1 MPKIEVSEQ
10 SLRRLIGRPLPSEE
24 LEGLLT
30 VAKGE
35 LDGRDGDL
43 LKVELNDTN
52 RPDLW
57 STAGLARAL
66 RVYLGGAAPR
76 YDFFSTP
83 QRAKSAGERVIL
95 VDPALRE
102 IRPFIAGFAATG
114 RKLDETALKDLIQ
127 TQEKLCWN
135 FGRKRQS
142 IAMGVYRSDA
152 ISYPIHYRA
161 ADPDATRFAPLGAEP
176 ARPMSLRQILRDHPK
191 GQEFG
196 SIVSSFP
203 RFPYLEDSRGATL
216 SFPPIINSADVGA
229 VQAGDSNL
237 FVELTGTD
245 LSTLLLAA
253 SIVACDLADEGF
265 TILPVAVRYPEE
277 TPFGREVVTPLYFQ
291 TDLAVEIDYANKLL
305 GVSLSAEEAAA
316 AVRRMG
322 CPAAVSES
330 RITVTVPEYR
340 NDFLHPVD
348 IVEDIMM
355 ARGVES
361 FEPEPPSD
369 FTVGRLTEAESLA
382 RRVKDVLIGLGYQ
395 EMIFNYLGSGL
406 DFVERMGVSPE
417 GMVRIANPMSESF
430 EYVRRSVLP
439 ALLDAESVSAHAT
452 YPHLIFE
459 VGKVSYLDAVDVS
472 GTVTRDYL
480 GLMIAD
486 KEAGF
491 NQVRAHLAVLFY
503 YLAVEHT
510 LEATSDSR
518 FIPGRCAAVVVGGK
532 RIGLFGEIH
541 PQVLENWG
549 IQMPCAGGEIDLGL
563 LP

>member
-10 SLRRLIGRPLPSEE
+10 SLSRLLGRSIAPEE

-35 LDGRDGDL
+35 LDGREGDL

-66 RVYLGGAAPR
+66 RVYLGGPTPR

-83 QRAKSAGERVIL
+83 TTAKDSGERIIE

-102 IRPFIAGFAATG
+102 IRPYIAGFVASGCA
-114 RKLDETALKDLIQ
+114 LDEPALKDLIQ

-152 ISYPIHYRA
+152 IVYPVRYRA
-161 ADPDATRFAPLGAEP
+161 ANPESTRFVPLGAEP
-176 ARPMSLRQILRDHPK
+176 PRPMSLREILRDHPK

-196 SIVSSFP
+196 SIVASFP
-203 RFPYLEDSRGATL
+203 RFPYLEDARGATL
-216 SFPPIINSADVGA
+216 SFPPVINSADVGA
-229 VQAGDSNL
+229 VKAGDSSL
-237 FVELTGTD
+237 FIELTGTD

-253 SIVACDLADEGF
+253 SIVACDLADQGF
-265 TILPVAVRYPEE
+265 TILPVAVRYPFD
-277 TPFGREVVTPLYFQ
+277 TPYGREVITPLYFQ
-291 TDLAVEIDYANKLL
+291 NEISVEIDYANKLL
-305 GVSLSAEEAAA
+305 GARLSVEEAAA
-316 AVRRMG
+316 AVRQMG
-322 CPAAVSES
+322 CPAKVAGS
-330 RITVTVPEYR
+330 RLTVTVPEYR

-348 IVEDIMM
+348 IIEDVMM

-361 FEPEPPSD
+361 FEPLPPSD
-369 FTVGRLTEAESLA
+369 FTVGRLSEAEGLA
-382 RRVKDVLIGLGYQ
+382 RRVKDVMVGLGYQ
-395 EMIFNYLGSGL
+395 EMIFNYLGSGR
-406 DFVERMGVSPE
+406 DFVERMGISPE
-417 GMVRIANPMSESF
+417 GMVRIANPMSENY
-430 EYVRRSVLP
+430 EYLRSSILP
-439 ALLDAESVSAHAT
+439 SLLEAEAVSAHAV
-452 YPHLIFE
+452 YPHLLFE
-459 VGKVSYLDAVDVS
+459 VGKVSYLDASDAS

-486 KEAGF
+486 KEASF
-491 NQVRAHLAVLFY
+491 NQVRAHLSVLFY
-503 YLAVEHT
+503 YLSLEHA
-510 LEATSDSR
+510 LEAASDLR
-518 FIPGRCAAVVVGGK
+518 FIPGRCAAVIVGGK

>member
-1 MPKIEVSEQ
+1 MPKIEISEQ
-10 SLRRLIGRPLPSEE
+10 ALRKLIGLPVASGE

-35 LDGRDGDL
+35 LDGREGDL

-57 STAGLARAL
+57 STAGLARQL
-66 RVYLGGAAPR
+66 RVYLGGTTPR

-83 QRAKSAGERVIL
+83 KKAQSPGERIIL
-95 VDPALRE
+95 VDKALQG
-102 IRPFIAGFAATG
+102 IRPFIAGFAVAG
-114 RKLDETALKDLIQ
+114 RKLDEAALADLIQ

-152 ISYPIHYRA
+152 ITYPIHYRA
-161 ADPDATRFAPLGAEP
+161 ADPDSTRFVPLGAEP
-176 ARPMSLRQILRDHPK
+176 PRQMSLRQILRDHPK

-196 SIVSSFP
+196 SIVASFP
-203 RFPYLEDSRGATL
+203 RFPYLEDSTGATL
-216 SFPPIINSADVGA
+216 SFPPVINSADVGA
-229 VQAGDSNL
+229 VQIGDSKL

-245 LSTLLLAA
+245 LSTLLLAT

-265 TILPVAVRYPEE
+265 TILPVAVRYPFD

-291 TDLAVEIDYANKLL
+291 TDLSVEIEYANKLL
-305 GVSLSAEEAAA
+305 GASLSAEVAAA

-322 CPAAVSES
+322 CPASVSGG

-348 IVEDIMM
+348 IVEDVMM

-369 FTVGRLTEAESLA
+369 FTVGRLSEIESFA
-382 RRVKDVLIGLGYQ
+382 RRVKDVMVGLGYQ
-395 EMIFNYLGSGL
+395 EMIFNYLGSGR

-430 EYVRRSVLP
+430 EYVRSSILP
-439 ALLDAESVSAHAT
+439 ALLEAESVSAHAT

-459 VGKVSYLDAVDVS
+459 VGKVAYLDPADAT

-491 NQVRAHLAVLFY
+491 NQARAHLAVLFY
-503 YLAVEHT
+503 YLAIEHT
-510 LEATSDSR
+510 LEAASDSR
-518 FIPGRCAAVVVGGK
+518 FIPGRCAAVVVDGK
-532 RIGLFGEIH
+532 KIGLFGEIH

-549 IQMPCAGGEIDLGL
+549 IQMPCAGGEIDLNL
-563 LP
+563 LR